1 MMDLMEKMHETGIV
15 PVVVIEDVND
25 AIPTARAILDGGI
38 NFMEIT
44 FRTACAADAIAMV
57 AKSVPDMIV
66 GAGTVLNARQAEAA
80 VAAGAKFIVS
90 PGLDEDTVIWC
101 QERGIPVCPGCVTPS
116 EIMKAIHLGL
126 SVVKF
131 FPANVYGGIKAIK
144 ALSAVFGGVKFLP
157 TGGVNQENLSEF
169 AKEKCIF
176 AIGGSWVCTKK
187 DILEQNFDQIT
198 SLSHEAV
205 EKIRAARTLV

>member
-1 MMDLMEKMHETGIV
+1 MDLMEKIHEAGIV

-25 AIPTARAILDGGI
+25 AVPTARALLDGGI
-38 NFMEIT
+38 TFMEIT
-44 FRTACAADAIAMV
+44 FRTSCAKEAIEMV
-57 AKSVPDMIV
+57 AKQVPEMIV
-66 GAGTVLNARQAEAA
+66 GAGTVLNVRQAEEA
-80 VAAGAKFIVS
+80 VKAGAKFVVS

-116 EIMKAIHLGL
+116 EIMKALRLGL

-131 FPANVYGGIKAIK
+131 FPANIYGGMKAIK
-144 ALSAVFGGVKFLP
+144 ALSSVFGGVKFLP
-157 TGGVNQENLSEF
+157 TGGVNAENLSEF
-169 AKEKCIF
+169 ASEKCII

-187 DILEQNFDQIT
+187 DILEKNYEKIT

-205 EKIRAARTLV
+205 EKIRAARAIV